1 MIISRNTTNF
11 IRSLQERDIYNYEGL
26 HQTPF
31 QLQTLNKAYSDAI
44 TLALLAMNPPSTI
57 PPETANQIF
66 EKYFPNSDKGTVMKV
81 YQNIIG
87 GNTHTGNA
95 RFAQV
100 TVDLEDARGVCPA
113 PGSGFYINTDA
124 ESYITICPDFWAEGV
139 NDLPYCSA
147 VAVDSISSD
156 RMITPGSAMLKMFM

>member
-1 MIISRNTTNF
+1 MIVFRNTTDLW
-11 IRSLQERDIYNYEGL
+11 RSLQERHIYNYEGL
-26 HQTPF
+26 HQNSF
-31 QLQTLNKAYSDAI
+31 QLQTLNTAFSDAI

-66 EKYFPNSDKGTVMKV
+66 EKYFPNSDKETVMKV

-95 RFAQV
+95 RFAHV
-100 TVDLEDARGVCPA
+100 TVDLEDARGVCPP

-124 ESYITICPDFWAEGV
+124 EFYITICPDFWAEGV
-139 NDLPYCSA
+139 NELPYCSA
-147 VAVDSISSD
+147 VAVDSISSH
-156 RMITPGSAMLKMFM
+156 RMVTPGSAMLSIFV